1 MKRSFLLVIT
11 SVLSVLLTTSLYA
24 DSKHTVEKGETL
36 YSISRKY
43 GKSVEE
49 ISKANNIS
57 GNGIKAGQ
65 ILIIPDDKKVSQTET
80 PKIEPKKDVPKAEIS
95 SSADTSTYTVKKG
108 ETWYGIS
115 RANGT
120 TVAEL
125 QKINGADTNT
135 PLKAGQKIKIPTSAG
150 IAAISKNVSEPE
162 NKPKTDTKK
171 ETKTAES
178 KKEEKKPEMA
188 VTDTRNY
195 SGKKGDASL
204 VWPVKTTEVAYLK
217 GKVSGVTLG
226 ASNDEDVK
234 SIREGNVIFAGS
246 YRGFGNVVFI
256 QSKTGHI
263 YAYTGLGKVAVSKGE
278 YHTAGS
284 KLGTAGIDSYS
295 QKSQITLMV
304 FQNGNPIDPAKAPR
318 G

>member
-1 MKRSFLLVIT
+1 MKRSLLLVI
-11 SVLSVLLTTSLYA
+11 SSIISVLLSVSLYA

-43 GKSVEE
+43 GKSVDE
-49 ISKANNIS
+49 ISRANKLS

-65 ILIIPDDKKVSQTET
+65 VLIIPDGTEEIKKVPAKSET
-80 PKIEPKKDVPKAEIS
+80 VT
-95 SSADTSTYTVKKG
+95 SADISTYTVKKG

-135 PLKAGQKIKIPTSAG
+135 PLKAGQVIKIPTSAG
-150 IAAISKNVSEPE
+150 IAAISKNASKPADSKQSEV
-162 NKPKTDTKK
+162 KKDVKK

-178 KKEEKKPEMA
+178 KTDEKKTEMA

-195 SGKKGDASL
+195 SNKKGDASL
-204 VWPVKTTEVAYLK
+204 VWPVKATEVAYLK

-226 ASNDEDVK
+226 ASDDEDVK

-278 YHTAGS
+278 YYTAGS